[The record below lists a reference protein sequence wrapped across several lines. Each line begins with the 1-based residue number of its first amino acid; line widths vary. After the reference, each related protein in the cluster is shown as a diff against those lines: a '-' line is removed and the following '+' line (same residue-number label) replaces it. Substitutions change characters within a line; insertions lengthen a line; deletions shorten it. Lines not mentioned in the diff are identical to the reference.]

1 MNKLTKILHES
12 IACKTIICKDNIFN
26 IIFEDGSVKS
36 IHRPD
41 YIVIVGE
48 GGYALDNYGTDYSY
62 LFHSRWD
69 FTKDPYCPVLFKSE
83 KWGFINKRFE
93 IVSQDLY
100 DSVGTI
106 HIGHGCHTFPF
117 YVEFAWKDDKCGVK
131 IDGKEQILQRANLYE
146 YEQKNCKIEYV
157 ERIASISN
165 LTIDAIIENCRQ
177 YIPDKYHWHPY
188 TYPELN
194 HGLDLL
200 TNDEALD
207 CYMAAYGEM
216 HHSKCKAV
224 LQNIPFPPADVQYAS
239 LALEIVDWGCGQGI
253 GALSVIDFLKE
264 RELTQ
269 WLKRVTLIE
278 PSKASLDR
286 AIINVASATNN
297 GVRIVPINEY
307 LPTVNTSDKIM
318 GVHFEQRFVIHLFSN
333 ILDVSQIDLGKL
345 AQSIEAPGHTHYILC
360 AGPLNANAFRMD
372 RFCEIF
378 RPQAYFSNISNK
390 RYGLTSDTNYGYT
403 CKTRGFVYEG
413 TSLDLGVY
421 NPLEKATMPVYG
433 EYDVNLHIQNK
444 LLTYDKGW
452 VYYHLQSI
460 LSTSDILYI
469 KPDINGTTPDFVIIR
484 PNIGIIIISVFEEKL
499 SDCSKDDSGLIT
511 VTDSNDEKRLI
522 ESPYSSLE
530 VSHNLIIES
539 IKEFTEAVIDSNRNL
554 GLVKKVLICSKGTS
568 NECINLL
575 GQSSYI
581 SVYGTE
587 FVKDSNVSK
596 RLFSDLC
603 FHYQTEYFNNTVLNR
618 LKRAL
623 SPQWHSYREGQDV
636 KLSTQQKR
644 LSKSIAGAL
653 RKISGVAG
661 AGKTQVLAT
670 RAVDAQVRTGGEVL
684 LLTFNIT
691 LVNYMRM
698 RIDQVR
704 ADFRWDKI
712 NIDYYHRFFR
722 KHANANNL
730 HVYRESYDN
739 VNFFQSVEGN
749 LPKFDAVFIDEVQDY
764 LTNWLQ
770 LLKQY
775 FLKPG
780 GEFVVFGDPKQNIYH
795 RELDSEGN
803 IKLGV
808 IPGVWNKELSEGHRF
823 SNPSLVSLATDFQRS
838 FNKLTETV
846 GAASLVTVKA
856 ASEFQFNL
864 LKYAKITQTNEENKI
879 STYTDVYNLCMNFIK
894 ENSIDHKD
902 VAILAPQTD
911 IIRFIDYKYRKDSG
925 RKTTVTFVKQ
935 EMLDKISR
943 QSRQASYEYERDN
956 DRLEKVEKNRFT
968 MVTNNLKLSTIQS
981 FKGWEAP
988 TIICIIQNVTSP
1000 ELIYTGITRAKENLL
1015 VINIGENHYHE
1026 FFNSKMQSI

>member
-1 MNKLTKILHES
+1 MIY
-12 IACKTIICKDNIFN
+12 
-26 IIFEDGSVKS
+26 
-36 IHRPD
+36 R
-41 YIVIVGE
+41 
-48 GGYALDNYGTDYSY
+48 
-62 LFHSRWD
+62 
-69 FTKDPYCPVLFKSE
+69 
-83 KWGFINKRFE
+83 
-93 IVSQDLY
+93 
-100 DSVGTI
+100 
-106 HIGHGCHTFPF
+106 
-117 YVEFAWKDDKCGVK
+117 
-131 IDGKEQILQRANLYE
+131 
-146 YEQKNCKIEYV
+146 
-157 ERIASISN
+157 ERIAHFTD
-165 LTIDAIIENCRQ
+165 LTLEDVIENCKQHVPQRYQRQ
-177 YIPDKYHWHPY
+177 PFFH
-188 TYPELN
+188 PELN

-200 TNDEALD
+200 ANDEVLD

-224 LQNIPFPPADVQYAS
+224 LQNIPFPPTDVQYAS

-253 GALSVIDFLKE
+253 GALSVIDFLKQ

-286 AIINVASATNN
+286 AIVNVASATNN

-307 LPTVNTSDKIM
+307 LPAINTSDTII
-318 GVHFEQRFVIHLFSN
+318 GVNFEQRFVIHMFSN

-345 AQSIEAPGHTHYILC
+345 AQSVEAPGHTHYILC

-378 RPQAYFSNISNK
+378 QPQSYFSNISNK

-413 TSLDLGVY
+413 TSLDLSIY
-421 NPLEKATMPVYG
+421 NPLEKATMPVYS

-460 LSTSDILYI
+460 LSTSDIIYI
-469 KPDINGTTPDFVIIR
+469 TPDINGTTPDFVIIR
-484 PNIGIIIISVFEEKL
+484 PNVGIIIISVFEEKL
-499 SDCSKDDSGLIT
+499 SNCIKDDSGLIT
-511 VTDSNDEKRLI
+511 VTDPNNHKRLI

-530 VSHNLIIES
+530 VSQNLIIES
-539 IKEFTEAVIDSNRNL
+539 IKEFTEAVIVSNRNL
-554 GLVKKVLICSKGTS
+554 GLVKKVLICSKGTY
-568 NECINLL
+568 NECIDLL
-575 GQSSYI
+575 GRSPYI
-581 SVYGTE
+581 SVYGAE
-587 FVKDSNVSK
+587 FIKDSNVSK
-596 RLFSDLC
+596 RLFSDLR
-603 FHYQTEYFNNTVLNR
+603 FHYRTEYFDNTVLNR
-618 LKRAL
+618 LKRIL
-623 SPQWHSYREGQDV
+623 SPQWHSCREGQEV
-636 KLSTQQKR
+636 NLSTQQKR

-670 RAVDAQVRTGGEVL
+670 RAVDAQVRTGGEIL

-691 LVNYMRM
+691 LANYMRM
-698 RIDQVR
+698 RIGQVR
-704 ADFRWDKI
+704 ADFPWDKI

-730 HVYRESYDN
+730 HVYFESYDN
-739 VNFFQSVEGN
+739 VNFFQSVEDN
-749 LPKFDAVFIDEVQDY
+749 LPKFDAIFIDEVQDY

-795 RELDSEGN
+795 RELDKEGN
-803 IKLGV
+803 IKLGI
-808 IPGVWNKELSEGHRF
+808 IPGVWNKELSKGHRF
-823 SNPSLVSLATDFQRS
+823 TNPSLAGLATDFQRS
-838 FNKLTETV
+838 FHQSTETV
-846 GAASLVTVKA
+846 EAASLGNTNES
-856 ASEFQFNL
+856 SEFKFNL
-864 LKYAKITQTNEENKI
+864 LKYAKITQTNEENKV
-879 STYTDVYNLCMNFIK
+879 STYIDVYNLCMNFMK

-902 VAILAPQTD
+902 VAIIAPQTD
-911 IIRFIDYKYRKDSG
+911 IIRFIDYKYRRDSG

-943 QSRQASYEYERDN
+943 QSRQASYEYKRDH

-968 MVTNNLKLSTIQS
+968 MDTHNLKLSTIQS

-988 TIICIIQNVTSP
+988 TIICIIQNDIFNDNNIVTSP

-1015 VINIGENHYHE
+1015 VINIGENIYHE
-1026 FFNSKMQSI
+1026 FFKSKMQSI